1 MRLDRRIEMYGG
13 RLAEMDRGQVKGEI
27 LDLIFRLG
35 RGREIMVDQRPP
47 VDRNAINGEKGKG
60 VQRIDLLRLRLLWH
74 GGSRRPWSQRG
85 KVCDAILVLD
95 HSNQWIAQCNLFDLD
110 LFAEQRQQLHTDV
123 ERTQGSKG
131 SCAEGRIVHDRESD
145 DSGTD
150 ARPDCQ
156 PDALQFDFP
165 VQRVFDER
173 LVLILIR
180 GEVDE
185 KRKRKETGDDEDEN
199 DEQTDQNVFHGRLLA
214 QYKKAHQ
221 SGQTR
226 LAAHGSAC

>member
-1 MRLDRRIEMYGG
+1 MRLDRGIEMYGG
-13 RLAEMDRGQVKGEI
+13 RLAEMNRGQVKGEI

-35 RGREIMVDQRPP
+35 RGREVIVNQHSP
-47 VDRNAINGEKGKG
+47 VDRNAIDGEKGKG
-60 VQRIDLLRLRLLWH
+60 LQRIALLRLRLFWS

-95 HSNQWIAQCNLFDLD
+95 YSNQRIAQCNLFDLD
-110 LFAEQRQQLHTDV
+110 LFAEQRQQLYTDV
-123 ERTQGSKG
+123 ERTQGSKR

-156 PDALQFDFP
+156 PDTLQFDFP

-173 LVLILIR
+173 FVLILIR
-180 GEVDE
+180 GEIDE
-185 KRKRKETGDDEDEN
+185 KRKRE
-199 DEQTDQNVFHGRLLA
+199 
-214 QYKKAHQ
+214 
-221 SGQTR
+221 
-226 LAAHGSAC
+226 